1 MAEEKAQTT
10 DKTGAGA
17 TSQAATEK
25 PATEAP
31 SPEEGVF
38 DGNVR
43 YDGSVLVD
51 REVDGQIVS
60 VLTDKPR
67 KGDKVQAKTF
77 DDATGQLVQSQESS
91 TKAGAS
97 RLPGKS

>member
-1 MAEEKAQTT
+1 MAEEKSKTT
-10 DKTGAGA
+10 DNTGAGA
-17 TSQAATEK
+17 QSQGATEK

-31 SPEEGVF
+31 EDGVF
-38 DGNVR
+38 DGEVR
-43 YDGSVLVD
+43 YEGSVLVD
-51 REVDGQIVS
+51 REVDGQTVS

-67 KGDKVQAKTF
+67 KGDKVQARTF
-77 DDATGQLVQSQESS
+77 DDATGELTQSRESS